1 MKKVVKLTESDLNRI
16 VRKVM
21 NEGVITTQVVN
32 VDQDFPHMMNQK
44 GTWVADQNQ
53 IKFYDQEN
61 QPVLTLV
68 PGK

>member
-32 VDQDFPHMMNQK
+32 VDQDIAHMMNQK
-44 GTWVADQNQ
+44 GTWVADQNE
-53 IKFYDQEN
+53 IKFYDQAN

>member
-32 VDQDFPHMMNQK
+32 VDQDIAHMMNQK
-44 GTWVADQNQ
+44 GTWVSDQNQ